1 MTTYTS
7 PSGMHFP
14 SESTMTKTTVNYDGV
29 TTYEIRFER
38 KKRKRPGK
46 GLWLQSVRRIASQR
60 NLQLQQNMIPEE
72 DKLEEATTSFTGI
85 SDPNCNPTWGQATPL
100 MTSIDSA
107 DHRRNSTMPSTQD
120 ASAIPPAENA
130 GGGGGSGQGSPKTNP
145 DRGGDE
151 SGMESD
157 TLTYRGIYLP
167 TLTNR
172 FSDKKLET
180 AYERYACR
188 QLQESLCTLNFIDLL
203 IKVVTLVLTYYL
215 SGGESSAARRDT
227 TVGPPVSVLS
237 GGRNGGFGLVGG
249 CDNFSSARLSDNVT
263 ELSTEYENR
272 VSELIVW
279 TGVGA
284 SANILLIALAF
295 WVRFANLYLHWGAL
309 ATWCLL
315 FLQGFIGIILK
326 INNPSA
332 VFWYILFSIFV
343 TYTMLPMPLWWS
355 AIASFVTATV
365 HIGFSVW
372 ANSWT
377 CSPDLLN
384 NTNCAP
390 RVATADVL
398 LFLGINL
405 GALYTRFLTDRG
417 QRNAFLETRR
427 YLQMHFRTK
436 KENEKQERLLLSVLP
451 HFVAQELVK
460 DLAMADDL
468 NSLQFHKIYLHR
480 YENVSILFA
489 DVKGFTELASSCSAQ
504 ELVRILNDLF
514 GRFDKLA
521 TETNCLRI
529 KLLGDCYYC
538 VSGLPDTRPDHAM
551 CCVELG
557 LHMIRAIKHVR
568 LSNRVKNLDMRI
580 GVHSGSV
587 LCGVLGLRKWQ
598 FDIWS
603 WDVNVANKMEQSGI
617 AGRVHISKRTLE
629 CLHSNNNFYEV
640 EEGNGHLRDSFLKE
654 HNVQT
659 YFIKRDEPMRPRRR
673 ERKRSPQDQGSS
685 SCLLNLRNPSLI
697 LNAGLLASSMELA
710 ASALTNLAEGD
721 STHSKNEKDNK
732 EINNKEAKNKRL
744 SANSSQIQNGSVQ
757 PNIYTPDSRSQS
769 QTELSFGDENHQNSW
784 SLERSGGDPT
794 DQRGSDY
801 DGTNNSNRSRTWSS
815 EVDEMDYLMDHCI
828 AIDSNRRMQ
837 KQFIKRTLLTFV
849 LPEMELE
856 FCQLKEDTFK
866 SNILCVFVIWLF
878 TAASL
883 AIMIPTEAMTIS
895 TLAIATL
902 LLCCCLV
909 LVMANEFPSLPAKIV
924 NLSDTFSICRKHRSL
939 FVVFIISTLAIATGL
954 NILSFSTFTLQL
966 RTGSSAIPI
975 AHGGDEMAA
984 GVSGGG
990 ISHSSSSD
998 PNANSTAINLL
1009 GIPSSFETLTPS
1021 KSSSSSSSE
1030 TTGVTTPGIKLLI
1043 PLLYIILASLFDG
1056 NSAPL
1061 LTARKPPPPNSY
1073 LSNSSFLTTHRL
1085 SRLQNRVEAS
1095 LDLFNNKSGSS
1106 AFPFSSTNN
1115 TIMTSATSLSNATL
1129 PQIRPGEGAQ
1139 SLETYS
1145 SLTDVDVGS
1154 TNASSSSNTFTTT
1167 SPRLNLN
1174 YYPDPSSAVSSTKN
1188 NNESSSVLVKDNSSS
1203 SASPSILLPA
1213 TKPLTTLQPQSD
1225 IRVVNFS
1232 LFSPF
1237 ALSSPSP
1244 LNKSEKNDSEGKSR
1258 SRRDTICTNDTAK
1271 QQLKFNE
1278 KLDYNHKK
1286 YSGIPSNTGLDTF
1299 RSLDH
1304 NFKKDK
1310 FAVASPKINKSLN
1323 QTPQTSRERK
1333 KERGVRTGK
1342 FADFPS
1348 KPREKDA
1355 DFDSTPATNNKYLGS
1370 VTDLGNNMRGKIVK
1384 SLGKNEPVELRRVLL
1399 DTAEVAPNT
1408 FTATDPAGPLSGGG
1422 TKDYAKPY
1430 EDSPKSSHFPTTISF
1445 TFAPVTQ
1452 TNNFHRAV
1460 VQRHADN
1467 FRTTKYYNNHPPII
1481 PTSANTNTLVKS
1493 VAGAKSN
1500 STIPPANVLL
1510 PTASAAFPTITT
1522 TNPAPS
1528 AAALLLSELPRGRS
1542 KRAVFTTI
1550 MPGWHSSNSST
1561 EPERDKSLFSLKL
1574 DKLLLLRH
1582 QNQNGDTTNVDD
1594 IKRVV
1599 PQFKSRR
1606 TPRSNNA
1613 KNDNY
1618 SPDINRNSWM
1628 NNLGNLVAILSPLSP
1643 TSPPSSTA
1651 MRKGRLTT
1659 SASLPQNEW
1668 GVGRPGLLTSITK
1681 LRAKR
1686 SNYPTSS
1693 TSTHNKSLK
1702 GVYDFSTKSFST
1714 LATSST
1720 PSSSSNDNYY
1730 FTSNTNRKVATTTSN
1745 QNPSSSQRFH
1755 SNSPNDDNYSNSLD
1769 HRKQWVTMK
1778 PPMTGESGGGVST
1791 WSKFGGGGGGGS
1803 SIKIDGGSINVI
1815 SSSPS
1820 AANEH
1825 DELYPFNKS
1834 KNSASDK
1841 FSSVDESEDKANS
1854 SGMSAD
1860 NNDTTNVIE
1869 FGSNLCLDSHHYIV
1883 YSWIL
1888 CMVALA
1894 AFLKLNFLVKAS
1906 ITVLMAIVYNLLIFI
1921 PYKELFLDE
1930 FLQDE
1935 NSQSGQI
1942 PTRYK
1947 LTMMI
1952 ILFVIV
1958 VLYHSRLVE
1967 VTSRLDF
1974 LWKKQAESELG
1985 DMKEVRTYN
1994 SQLLRNILPDHV
2006 AMHFLLAEERRL
2018 DELYAQDFKMAS
2030 VMFASI
2036 PKFIDFYSEDVNKG
2050 IECIRLLN
2058 EIVVDF
2064 DELLDERR
2072 FGSIEKI
2079 KTVASTYM
2087 ACSGLN
2093 PTDQM
2098 DGERDNCQHLCTLV
2112 DFAFEMKEKLEEL
2125 NRHAFNNFK
2134 LRIGISCGPV
2144 VAGVIGARKP
2154 CFDVW
2159 GNTVN
2164 EASRMDSTG
2173 IPDSIQVTKD
2183 TAQILEKNGY
2193 DLEYRG
2199 LVPVKGK
2206 GEMEIF
2212 FVRGRPKTP
2221 FRMYESGGSQ
2231 NRKSLAAVVFGMVQ
2245 ARRRQT
2251 FRGKGPA
2258 DILTSASPKQSRVGS
2273 YRRSENNAKDV

>member
-1030 TTGVTTPGIKLLI
+1030 TTGVTTP
-1043 PLLYIILASLFDG
+1043 
-1056 NSAPL
+1056 
-1061 LTARKPPPPNSY
+1061 
-1073 LSNSSFLTTHRL
+1073 
-1085 SRLQNRVEAS
+1085 
-1095 LDLFNNKSGSS
+1095 
-1106 AFPFSSTNN
+1106 
-1115 TIMTSATSLSNATL
+1115 
-1129 PQIRPGEGAQ
+1129 
-1139 SLETYS
+1139 
-1145 SLTDVDVGS
+1145 
-1154 TNASSSSNTFTTT
+1154 
-1167 SPRLNLN
+1167 
-1174 YYPDPSSAVSSTKN
+1174 
-1188 NNESSSVLVKDNSSS
+1188 
-1203 SASPSILLPA
+1203 
-1213 TKPLTTLQPQSD
+1213 
-1225 IRVVNFS
+1225 
-1232 LFSPF
+1232 
-1237 ALSSPSP
+1237 
-1244 LNKSEKNDSEGKSR
+1244 
-1258 SRRDTICTNDTAK
+1258 
-1271 QQLKFNE
+1271 
-1278 KLDYNHKK
+1278 
-1286 YSGIPSNTGLDTF
+1286 
-1299 RSLDH
+1299 
-1304 NFKKDK
+1304 
-1310 FAVASPKINKSLN
+1310 
-1323 QTPQTSRERK
+1323 
-1333 KERGVRTGK
+1333 
-1342 FADFPS
+1342 
-1348 KPREKDA
+1348 
-1355 DFDSTPATNNKYLGS
+1355 
-1370 VTDLGNNMRGKIVK
+1370 
-1384 SLGKNEPVELRRVLL
+1384 
-1399 DTAEVAPNT
+1399 
-1408 FTATDPAGPLSGGG
+1408 
-1422 TKDYAKPY
+1422 
-1430 EDSPKSSHFPTTISF
+1430 
-1445 TFAPVTQ
+1445 
-1452 TNNFHRAV
+1452 
-1460 VQRHADN
+1460 
-1467 FRTTKYYNNHPPII
+1467 
-1481 PTSANTNTLVKS
+1481 
-1493 VAGAKSN
+1493 
-1500 STIPPANVLL
+1500 
-1510 PTASAAFPTITT
+1510 
-1522 TNPAPS
+1522 
-1528 AAALLLSELPRGRS
+1528 ELPRGRS